1 MSGAFAV
8 IKSTNNPFELVKVLN
23 GKYFAI
29 ANLPDLSALLRTPLT
44 EIKAK
49 FDEVSEDLKEVSGV
63 QIAPIAADSEVWGA
77 GVTYLRSKDARKEE
91 SGVPDV
97 YQRVYEADRPEI
109 FFKAIGNKV
118 FGHLQQIGIREDAK
132 TSVPEPE
139 VAIVVNK
146 YREIIGLTICN
157 DVTSR
162 NIEGENPLYLPQAK
176 MYFGSTALGPVIKPI
191 WQIKDLAGLG
201 ISAKIMRGENLV
213 WQAKTSLSSLNRKF
227 EELVEYLFR
236 CQSFPNGVILSTG
249 TGIVPPMD
257 ISLMKDD
264 VVTIDVAEI
273 GTLENKVML
282 IPTNIN
288 EKLNT

>member
-1 MSGAFAV
+1 MSGVFAV

-23 GKYFAI
+23 GKYFAV
-29 ANLPDLSALLRTPLT
+29 AKLPDLSALLKTPLS

-49 FDEVSEDLKEVSGV
+49 FDEVSEDSKEISGV

-97 YQRVYEADRPEI
+97 YQKVYEADRPEI

-118 FGHLQQIGIREDAK
+118 FGHMQQIGIREDAK

-191 WQIKDLAGLG
+191 WQIKNLASLG
-201 ISAKIMRGENLV
+201 ISAKITRGENLV
-213 WQAKTSLSSLNRKF
+213 WQAKTSLASLNRKF

-264 VVTIDVAEI
+264 VVTIEVAEI

-282 IPTNIN
+282 IPNNIN